1 MIEVD
6 EDDVNEMVH
15 DEFDAD
21 AFMIEFDVGE
31 CEADDVCEVDAV
43 DVGDVANVKK
53 LVMETW

>member
-21 AFMIEFDVGE
+21 AFMIDFDVDD
-31 CEADDVCEVDAV
+31 AHDVCDEHE
-43 DVGDVANVKK
+43 NFH
-53 LVMETW
+53 MIEI